1 MPDKLWPLLLGLLA
15 LFCAVM
21 AVGLWAALGGVA
33 GKQRGFVIRNLV
45 SEPVL
50 IAFEDGQSNTLDS
63 NRQATFVLKRKRF
76 PQTITA
82 TSADGEVIAEKRFE
96 YSEIA
101 AAEFRWDVD
110 RAGFFPTQDPRAPV
124 P

>member
-1 MPDKLWPLLLGLLA
+1 MPDKLWPLLVGLFA
-15 LFCAVM
+15 LFCAVC

-33 GKQRGFVIRNLV
+33 GTQRGFVIRNLV
-45 SEPVL
+45 SEPVV
-50 IAFEDGQSNTLDS
+50 IAFADGQSNILDS
-63 NRQATFVLKRKRF
+63 NRQATFVLKRERF

-82 TSADGEVIAEKRFE
+82 SNAAGDVIAEKHFE

-101 AAEFRWDVD
+101 DAEFRWDVD
-110 RAGFFPTQDPRAPV
+110 RVGFFPTQEPRTPL